1 MVMDGHDEHG
11 KPDIGDLAKD
21 TARDKVGVLMDK
33 IAGRY
38 LMRPMSGGREWEVKP
53 EDIDYPTA
61 SDRVRAENG
70 ARNRMT
76 RLGL

>member
-1 MVMDGHDEHG
+1 MDGHDEHG

-21 TARDKVGVLMDK
+21 TALDKVGVLMGK
-33 IAGRY
+33 VGGRY
-38 LMRPMSGGREWEVKP
+38 LMRPSAGGREWEVDP
-53 EDIDYPTA
+53 ENVDFPSPTE
-61 SDRVRAENG
+61 RVRADNN